1 MSRIVYHMLM
11 MVLCFLGVIT
21 YHATIPFLA
30 GAELVLFFLCLGLC
44 LRDLREMKKT
54 QTKSK
59 TEIFADYDKTMAEWE
74 RGFQDAT

>member
-30 GAELVLFFLCLGLC
+30 GAELILFFLCLILC
-44 LRDLREMKKT
+44 LRDLREIKQA

-59 TEIFADYDKTMAEWE
+59 TEIFAEYDKTMNEWKH
-74 RGFQDAT
+74 GFLSD

>member
-30 GAELVLFFLCLGLC
+30 GAELVLFFLCLILC
-44 LRDLREMKKT
+44 LRDLREMKQT
-54 QTKSK
+54 QIKSK
-59 TEIFADYDKTMAEWE
+59 IEIFAEYDKTMNEWKH
-74 RGFQDAT
+74 GFLSD